1 MKPPSTTGMRAAALL
16 IALFSVGFF
25 FIRLAPYAARPTGG
39 FIAYYTS
46 GAMLLRG
53 SEMGALYDDHQF
65 VKNTLAIT
73 GLESEDYFRSNPP
86 TLAFLMAPF
95 SSLPIA
101 QAKLLWEIFSLACIV
116 AGIFLFITL
125 FALTPIESLVF
136 SAFAFGFSPLYAN
149 FVWGQVYAPLLLLHI
164 LLMKFW
170 MEKKELLSA
179 IAIVLLLLLKGYG
192 LMFLFVA
199 IFQKQW
205 KVVAYSIVI
214 YAASIAVSSAAIG
227 FETWTAYAAS
237 LLKLITSLAPAA
249 TFQQNIQSLVSWV
262 FVQDRW
268 NSHPILLM
276 PGIAGPLVL
285 VLVTGGVFILYRFAV
300 WAGSVNSPLPLAAA
314 VIVGVLTAPILFDY
328 HYTLILPSIV
338 IAYRY
343 FPSPARAFDYILF
356 GLSLLLLTPKIPY
369 HTSFFQDSWIGILG
383 FPRIH
388 GSILLL
394 WLLAR
399 TLSSRKELD
408 PTIQS
413 PLWMPPA
420 AGAK

>member
-1 MKPPSTTGMRAAALL
+1 MKSPATTGMRAAALL
-16 IALFSVGFF
+16 IAILSAGFF

-53 SEMGALYDDHQF
+53 SEMSALYDDHQF
-65 VKNTLAIT
+65 ARNTLAIT

-116 AGIFLFITL
+116 TGFFLLITL

-164 LLMKFW
+164 LLIKFW
-170 MEKKELLSA
+170 MEKKELLCA

-205 KVVAYSIVI
+205 KVAAYSIVLCGTVI
-214 YAASIAVSSAAIG
+214 VASSAVIG
-227 FETWTAYAAS
+227 FEVWMAYAAS
-237 LLKLITSLAPAA
+237 LMKLITSLAPAA

-268 NSHPILLM
+268 NSHPILLT

-285 VLVTGGVFILYRFAV
+285 ALVTGGVFILYRFAV
-300 WAGSVNSPLPLAAA
+300 WARSVDSPLPLAAA
-314 VIVGVLTAPILFDY
+314 IIVGVLTAPILFDY

-356 GLSLLLLTPKIPY
+356 GFSLLLLTPKIPY
-369 HTSFFQDSWIGILG
+369 HTSFFQDSWIGIFG
-383 FPRIH
+383 FPRVY
-388 GSILLL
+388 GSVLLL
-394 WLLAR
+394 WLL
-399 TLSSRKELD
+399 SRGMRQHRWLK
-408 PTIQS
+408 
-413 PLWMPPA
+413 W
-420 AGAK
+420 